1 MATATL
7 SATATKIKPLGD
19 RALVRPVE
27 REELSKGG
35 VILPDTAKEKPQEG
49 IVVSVGAG
57 RWLDNGQREPMPVKE
72 GQHVL
77 YGKYAGTDLKI
88 DGIEHVML
96 SERDILAII
105 EE

>member
-7 SATATKIKPLGD
+7 SARATKIKPLGD
-19 RALVRPVE
+19 RALVRLVE
-27 REELSKGG
+27 QEEVSKGG

-57 RWLDNGQREPMPVKE
+57 RWLENGQREPMPVKE
-72 GQHVL
+72 GQRVL

-88 DGIEHVML
+88 DGVEHVML